1 MSMFTTPMPD
11 PARHGGFALPPA
23 SGNFVQAM
31 PMPSGG
37 NFVTDPSRLPSWYGT
52 GEMLM
57 PTGSPAIGSTQ
68 GAQIMQGAGMVM
80 SLFGAINS
88 AIGTYYAAESQKN
101 QLKMQASAQRFQ
113 SQMAAVNARGA
124 EFAAQQTLLAGARE
138 MGRVGMAMG
147 QRRASAQAGLAARGG
162 QLGVGSTREVIASMD
177 IVSDIDRLTMDANRV
192 RAAEAQRMQA
202 VNYQTQAV
210 MGGVSASNLQATAG
224 TISPGLGAFTSLLG
238 SAQGFASTW
247 AQNRRFEDMLLA
259 MQEKRF

>member
-1 MSMFTTPMPD
+1 MSSFP
-11 PARHGGFALPPA
+11 
-23 SGNFVQAM
+23 NFVMAGPAQSTM
-31 PMPSGG
+31 PT
-37 NFVTDPSRLPSWYGT
+37 NYVTDPSRLPSWYGT

-68 GAQIMQGAGMVM
+68 GAEIMQGAGMVM

-101 QLKMQASAQRFQ
+101 QLKMQASAQRFA
-113 SQMAAVNARGA
+113 SSMARINARGA

-192 RAAEAQRMQA
+192 RAAEQQRMQA

-247 AQNRRFEDMLLA
+247 SQNRRFEDMLAA
-259 MQEKRF
+259 MQQAQRGMSPLQPLGSF

>member
-1 MSMFTTPMPD
+1 MSTGANSILMLPSD
-11 PARHGGFALPPA
+11 PPQFPGGAGGFGGLFSGSQPSIGSDLPA
-23 SGNFVQAM
+23 WHTEMRGLLGIGG
-31 PMPSGG
+31 PS
-37 NFVTDPSRLPSWYGT
+37 SA
-52 GEMLM
+52 EMLKN
-57 PTGSPAIGSTQ
+57 
-68 GAQIMQGAGMVM
+68 AQTIQGAGMVM

>member
-1 MSMFTTPMPD
+1 MSSFGTPT
-11 PARHGGFALPPA
+11 
-23 SGNFVQAM
+23 NFVMLNDPMAM
-31 PMPSGG
+31 YSPMASTMAPATGFSG
-37 NFVTDPSRLPSWYGT
+37 LPAQGASST
-52 GEMLM
+52 AAAE
-57 PTGSPAIGSTQ
+57 AIG
-68 GAQIMQGAGMVM
+68 AAGMVI
-80 SLFGAINS
+80 SIFGAINS

-101 QLKMQASAQRFQ
+101 QLKMQAANQRFQ
-113 SQMAAVNARGA
+113 SQMSEINARGA
-124 EFAAQQTLLAGARE
+124 EFAAQQTLLAGAKE

-147 QRRASAQAGLAARGG
+147 QRRASAVAGLAARGG
-162 QLGVGSTREVIASMD
+162 QLGVGSTREVVASMD

-210 MGGVSASNLQATAG
+210 MSGVSASNLYGTAG

-238 SAQGFASTW
+238 SGQSLASTW